1 MRNLNVENLVIWDI
15 WADLEPY
22 KILYKNPVASQW
34 LNGAIWGSDGFD
46 LTNGGV
52 RAVSTNESLGKVA
65 NDQSS
70 VLKP

>member
-46 LTNGGV
+46 LTNGG
-52 RAVSTNESLGKVA
+52 
-65 NDQSS
+65 
-70 VLKP
+70 